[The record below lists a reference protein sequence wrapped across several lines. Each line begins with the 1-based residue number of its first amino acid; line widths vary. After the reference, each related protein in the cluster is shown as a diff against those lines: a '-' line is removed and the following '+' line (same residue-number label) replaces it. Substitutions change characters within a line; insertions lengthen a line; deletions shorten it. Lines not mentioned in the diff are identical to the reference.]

1 MQMRRDGPAGI
12 CPSSTRDR
20 PPRKL
25 AAPEDLRKRPTT
37 GMESLKAR
45 GQARLQKRQRWGPR
59 PATLAH
65 LRRFACRQTM
75 LREQMIGLQAAV
87 RLKIGEMGWSAK
99 EVYSQ
104 GGEHADHARPSCSC
118 ATRNAGRMA
127 SSIATGALSRT
138 RGSPGPRGAVARAVL
153 GRDQQHQELAWRRGR
168 SRYWSR
174 APRNRGHCITRR

>member
-1 MQMRRDGPAGI
+1 
-12 CPSSTRDR
+12 
-20 PPRKL
+20 
-25 AAPEDLRKRPTT
+25 
-37 GMESLKAR
+37 
-45 GQARLQKRQRWGPR
+45 
-59 PATLAH
+59 
-65 LRRFACRQTM
+65 
-75 LREQMIGLQAAV
+75 MIGLQAAV

-153 GRDQQHQELAWRRGR
+153 GRDQQHQELAWRRSIEVLEEG
-168 SRYWSR
+168 
-174 APRNRGHCITRR
+174 AAQPRTLYNSPLAGKPLQHP